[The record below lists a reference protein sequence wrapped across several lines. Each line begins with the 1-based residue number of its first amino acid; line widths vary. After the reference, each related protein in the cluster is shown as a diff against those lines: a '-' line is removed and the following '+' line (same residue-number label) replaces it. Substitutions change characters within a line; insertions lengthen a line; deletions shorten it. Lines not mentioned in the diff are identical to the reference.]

1 MKISQIRKSRKSCSP
16 NLIFSIGV
24 QMMKRIGIVGAG
36 AIARV
41 HIDRWQKMPGA
52 QIVGYYD
59 VMPEAAQRA
68 AAQFGG
74 EVYSSLDAL
83 LAEVDAVDICT
94 TAVAHKEAV
103 LAAAEAGIPMV
114 CEKPLARRLS
124 DCYEMVEA
132 VERTGTPLFV
142 AQVVRFFPQYAKAKE
157 ILDSGALGQPGVIR
171 TVRGG
176 SMPRMGGAYSSSY
189 YSNFE
194 QSGGVI
200 LDVSIHDIDYV
211 RWCFGEVERVF
222 ARGLMFA
229 GEGRDHTLITL
240 RFENGAI
247 GHIEGSWA
255 YPPGKFR
262 TRLEITGTQ
271 GLVEWDSL
279 DRDPVEM
286 ALIDPEVGPDVT
298 TSSASPL
305 AIEDDPYYAE
315 LAHFVHCID
324 NNLPFRVTPYDGVM
338 AVKICLA
345 AIESERRGEPVRI
358 ADFEE

>member
-1 MKISQIRKSRKSCSP
+1 MKK
-16 NLIFSIGV
+16 
-24 QMMKRIGIVGAG
+24 IGIIGAG

-41 HIDRWQKMPGA
+41 HADRWKQMPGVEIA
-52 QIVGYYD
+52 GYYD
-59 VMPEAAQRA
+59 ILPEAAQRA
-68 AAQFGG
+68 VDQYGGRVFG
-74 EVYSSLDAL
+74 SLDEMFAN
-83 LAEVDAVDICT
+83 VDAVDICT
-94 TAVAHKEAV
+94 TAVAHKEPV

-114 CEKPLARRLS
+114 CEKPLARHLA

-142 AQVVRFFPQYAKAKE
+142 AQVVRFFPQYARAKE
-157 ILDSGALGQPGVIR
+157 TLESGALGKPAVIC

-176 SMPRMGGAYSSSY
+176 SMPRAGSTFNSGY
-189 YSNFE
+189 YADFN

-229 GEGRDHTLITL
+229 GHPKDHTLITL

-255 YPPGKFR
+255 FPPNKFR
-262 TRLEITGTQ
+262 TRVEIAGTD
-271 GLVEWDSL
+271 GLLEWDSL
-279 DRDPVEM
+279 GRDPVEM
-286 ALIDPEVGPDVT
+286 TLHDPDVGPDVT
-298 TSSASPL
+298 LSSASPL
-305 AIEDDPYYAE
+305 ATEDDPYYAE
-315 LAHFVHCID
+315 LAHFIHCID
-324 NNLPFRVTPYDGVM
+324 QNKPFCVSPYDGLM
-338 AVKICLA
+338 AVKISLA

-358 ADFEE
+358 KDFNA

>member
-1 MKISQIRKSRKSCSP
+1 
-16 NLIFSIGV
+16 
-24 QMMKRIGIVGAG
+24 MKRIGIIGAG

-41 HIDRWQKMPGA
+41 HAERWKQMPGVELA
-52 QIVGYYD
+52 GYYD
-59 VMPEAAQRA
+59 ILPDAAQRA
-68 AAQFGG
+68 VDQYGGRVFGSMD
-74 EVYSSLDAL
+74 EMFAY
-83 LAEVDAVDICT
+83 VDAVDICT

-103 LAAAEAGIPMV
+103 LAGAAAGVPMV
-114 CEKPLARRLS
+114 CEKPLARHLS

-157 ILDSGALGQPGVIR
+157 TLESGALGKPAVIR

-176 SMPRMGGAYSSSY
+176 SMPRAGSTFHSGY
-189 YSNFE
+189 YADFN

-229 GEGRDHTLITL
+229 GLPKDHTLITL

-255 YPPGKFR
+255 FPPNKFR
-262 TRLEITGTQ
+262 TRVEIAGTD
-271 GLVEWDSL
+271 GLLEWDSL
-279 DRDPVEM
+279 DRNPLEM
-286 ALIDPEVGPDVT
+286 TLHDPEVGPDVT

-305 AIEDDPYYAE
+305 ATADDPYYAE
-315 LAHFVHCID
+315 LSHFVD
-324 NNLPFRVTPYDGVM
+324 ALDRKKPFLVTPYDGLM
-338 AVKICLA
+338 AVKISLA

-358 ADFEE
+358 RDFNA